1 MAQSNLKIT
10 VSGYRQMMTDLRRI
24 EPNLVSEMRRKI
36 REIGNPVRDSIRAGI
51 PKTAKLSQMRGETKV
66 APSSVGRLVW
76 GAGVVANKAVLDTR
90 KPTRKTKAGTSLVK
104 IRVSSPAT
112 VMADMAGR
120 SGKYIG
126 QKPYAAG
133 TKSNM
138 HTYITKDGRVIT
150 GYKYQYR
157 RKNEDG
163 SLEIVVGGRRHRN
176 TGGQGRGMIS
186 GLGGRGS
193 RYVYPAAEKGLP
205 TAREEIRKVVNGYI
219 ARVNR
224 SKR

>member
-1 MAQSNLKIT
+1 MAKSALTIT
-10 VSGYRQMMTDLRRI
+10 VSGYRQLMTDLRTI
-24 EPNLVSEMRRKI
+24 EPGLNAEMRREI
-36 REIGNPVRDSIRAGI
+36 RKIGNPVRDAIKSGI
-51 PKTAKLSQMRGETKV
+51 PKTAKLSHMRGDTKV

-90 KPTRKTKAGTSLVK
+90 KPSRKAKVGSSLVK

-133 TKSNM
+133 TKSN
-138 HTYITKDGRVIT
+138 TYAYTTKSGEVIF

-157 RKNEDG
+157 VNG
-163 SLEIVVGGRRHRN
+163 EIVVGGRRHRN
-176 TGGQGRGMIS
+176 TGGQGRGMIR
-186 GLGGRGS
+186 GLGTRAS

-205 TAREEIRKVVNGYI
+205 VARYEIARVVTGYI
-219 ARVNR
+219 AKVNR

>member
-1 MAQSNLKIT
+1 MAQSAITLT
-10 VSGYRQMMTDLRRI
+10 VSGYRQLLTDMRKI
-24 EPNLVSEMRRKI
+24 EPGLNTEMRREI
-36 REIGNPVRDSIRAGI
+36 RKIGNPVRDAVKSGI

-76 GAGVVANKAVLDTR
+76 GAGVQANKAVLDTR
-90 KPTRKTKAGTSLVK
+90 KPSRKAKNGTSLVK

-126 QKPYAAG
+126 ARPYAAG
-133 TKSNM
+133 TKSN
-138 HTYITKDGRVIT
+138 TYAYTTKSGEVIF

-157 RKNEDG
+157 VDG
-163 SLEIVVGGRRHRN
+163 KIVVGGRRHRN
-176 TGGQGRGMIS
+176 TGGQGRGMIR

-193 RYVYPAAEKGLP
+193 RYVYPSVEKGLP
-205 TAREEIRKVVNGYI
+205 VARYQISKVVDSYI
-219 ARVNR
+219 AKVNR
-224 SKR
+224 SKK